1 MMHSRIQVFV
11 FLLTLMVGAGPSG
24 HPAVVQAAASSDA
37 PGDVRAPARV
47 LLGRPLDYWVSQT
60 TGTTRA
66 EDLNRIVEALSE
78 AVRSEDPGTKV
89 AAADALA
96 VLGPGALPAVPAL
109 LEQLDHVQP
118 WVREAAA
125 GALGAV
131 GKPALP
137 ALLETFEK
145 NAAVRMRVAFL
156 LGAMGPEAQEAVPV
170 LATALEKESPVN
182 RARLAGILNQIDPAR
197 FAGETSR
204 HPLSEQVKLGPGD
217 EAGPDTFPG
226 AGEWPQFHGPGRDS
240 LCRERGLLSE
250 WSATGPKLLWS
261 IKGLGR
267 GLSSLSIAGGRIFTM
282 GDRPVGDKKE
292 AQFVTAYDLEN
303 HQPLWATRVGPAFE
317 TGPRCTPTV
326 DGDFVYAL
334 GTEGDLLCLRAATGE
349 VCWRKNL
356 ATDFGGKMMSGW
368 KYSESPLVDGER
380 LICTPG
386 AADAML
392 VALDKRTGAAIWK
405 AAVPKLGAKGA
416 DGAAYSSVVAG
427 EIAGVRQYVQ
437 LVGRGVVGVE
447 AATGRH
453 LWGYNRVANNV
464 ANITT
469 PVVRGSYV
477 FATTAYNTGSALL
490 KIQRDGDGFRA
501 EEVYFLGPR
510 DFANHHGGVVLVGAY
525 LYGGHGTN
533 LGEPTC
539 VALATGEICWK
550 GRSPARG
557 SACVLYADGH
567 LIFRYDRGDLVLVE
581 ASPEAFRVKGRF
593 RPLTGAGPA
602 WAHPVIHRG
611 KLYLRHEDLLC
622 CYDLRAYD

>member
-11 FLLTLMVGAGPSG
+11 FLLTLMVSAGPSG

-37 PGDVRAPARV
+37 PGDMPAPAF
-47 LLGRPLDYWVSQT
+47 LGEPLDYWVSQA

-96 VLGPGALPAVPAL
+96 VLGPDALPAVPAL
-109 LEQLDHVQP
+109 LDQLDHVQP

-125 GALGAV
+125 GALGSV
-131 GKPALP
+131 GRPALP

-170 LATALEKESPVN
+170 LAAALERESPVN
-182 RARLAGILNQIDPAR
+182 QARLAGILNQIDPAR

-204 HPLSEQVKLGPGD
+204 HALAEVVKLGPGD
-217 EAGPDTFPG
+217 ETGIGTVYG
-226 AGEWPQFHGPGRDS
+226 AADWPQFHGPGRDS
-240 LCRERGLLSE
+240 ICRERGLLSE
-250 WSATGPKLLWS
+250 WPAGGPKLLWS
-261 IKGLGR
+261 IEGLGR
-267 GLSSLSIAGGRIFTM
+267 GLSSLSITGGRIFTM
-282 GDRPVGDKKE
+282 GDRPIEGKQE
-292 AQFVTAYDLEN
+292 AQFVVACDLEN
-303 HQPLWATRVGPAFE
+303 HRELWATRVGPAFE

-334 GTEGDLLCLRAATGE
+334 GTEGDLLCLRAADGA
-349 VCWRKNL
+349 VCWQKDL

-447 AATGRH
+447 AATGRY

-469 PVVRGSYV
+469 PVVRGNYV

-490 KIQRDGDGFRA
+490 EIQRDGDGFRA

-510 DFANHHGGVVLVGAY
+510 DFANHHGGFVLVGEY

-533 LGEPTC
+533 LGDPTC
-539 VALATGEICWK
+539 VALATGKICWK
-550 GRSPARG
+550 GRAPARG